1 MKIWYRTG
9 GLEVFGTLEF
19 INGNHSEDNTV
30 TTDTYANSNH
40 VSIHQ
45 YAPNSFWYTEMG
57 GKLGASY
64 EFDKDNSIGFSYEL
78 NGSLY
83 QRGEAMCEQT
93 IIRNNALAGKL
104 VLTYSIWK
112 GELSFGSEVTR
123 SRSHGIM
130 RMLKE

>member
-19 INGNHSEDNTV
+19 INGNHSEDNT
-30 TTDTYANSNH
+30 D
-40 VSIHQ
+40 
-45 YAPNSFWYTEMG
+45 TEMG